1 MVSGIP
7 RTYRYAAAL
16 VGALLVLPACSE
28 DSGPTPEAKTES
40 AGSAGTAGTATPSA
54 PTVIVPGAPGEAAK
68 TVGPDEPEV
77 EVEDPWNH
85 ADVAFLQMMIPHHAQ
100 ALAMSELASTRA
112 ADPRVRRL
120 ADRIHA
126 AQRPEILAMAAWLE
140 EHDIEVPRAAE
151 DPSAYDHGQHGH
163 NEMQGMLSP
172 EQMAALERASGP
184 RFDRLFLQGMIGHH
198 EGAIAMSED
207 VARDGAHVR
216 VTEIAS
222 DVIVTQQDEIDVM
235 RRMLGG

>member
-16 VGALLVLPACSE
+16 VGALLLLPACSE
-28 DSGPTPEAKTES
+28 DSEPSPEAKAE
-40 AGSAGTAGTATPSA
+40 SAGTAGTATPSA
-54 PTVIVPGAPGEAAK
+54 PTVIVPGAPGEAAE
-68 TVGPDEPEV
+68 TVGPDEV

-172 EQMAALERASGP
+172 EQMASLERASGA

-216 VTEIAS
+216 VSEIAS
-222 DVIVTQQDEIDVM
+222 DVIVTQQAEIDIM